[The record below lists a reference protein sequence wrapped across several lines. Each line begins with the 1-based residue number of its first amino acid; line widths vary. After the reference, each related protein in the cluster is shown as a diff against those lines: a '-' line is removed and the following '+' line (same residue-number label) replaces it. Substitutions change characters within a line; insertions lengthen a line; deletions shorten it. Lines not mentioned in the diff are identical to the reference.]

1 MPILKLQPSQK
12 PEKNRKPEPRHKPTL
27 NQKSQPNQKPIPPFP
42 LFSLDDPASQPTL
55 EFGEAD
61 AQNDAS
67 LLR

>member
-1 MPILKLQPSQK
+1 MPILKLQPNQK
-12 PEKNRKPEPRHKPTL
+12 PEKNRKPEPRHIPTL
-27 NQKSQPNQKPIPPFP
+27 SQKSQPNQKPIPPFP